1 MNFEKK
7 YFFRFYG
14 HFCAHDFSRILA
26 FFKKL
31 SKKLIFR
38 KREKVSKFHLISP
51 SVFMVSILCQNLEVI
66 A

>member
-14 HFCAHDFSRILA
+14 HFCARDFSRISA
-26 FFKKL
+26 FLKKR
-31 SKKLIFR
+31 SKKLIFQ
-38 KREKVSKFHLISP
+38 KREKVSKFHLISL
-51 SVFMVSILCQNLEVI
+51 SVFMVSTLCQNLEAI